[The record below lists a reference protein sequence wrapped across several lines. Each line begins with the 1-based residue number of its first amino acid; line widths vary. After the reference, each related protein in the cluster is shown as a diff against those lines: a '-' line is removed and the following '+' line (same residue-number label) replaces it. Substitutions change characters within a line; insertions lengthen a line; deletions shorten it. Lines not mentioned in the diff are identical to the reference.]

1 MLKCSLF
8 LFLLLFALGRVW
20 FQGTALFAAAASPRL
35 RVSSTVIHFIHFFLP
50 HLFFFL
56 PAVHSLTIEH
66 TLQLWQRLRKYSSST
81 DTSHCEHPQVRSAR
95 AFLSRD
101 STSRYS
107 FQRTTLYRIVTT
119 WCAENSL
126 EPFRRLCIKTN

>member
-1 MLKCSLF
+1 MFPLSFSVVVCARTRLVSRNSIVRCRCVSATPRFQYSHPFHSF
-8 LFLLLFALGRVW
+8 LPSSSLLLPPCRTFSHNRVHV
-20 FQGTALFAAAASPRL
+20 TAVATASE
-35 RVSSTVIHFIHFFLP
+35 V
-50 HLFFFL
+50 
-56 PAVHSLTIEH
+56 
-66 TLQLWQRLRKYSSST
+66 SSST

-126 EPFRRLCIKTN
+126 EPFRRLCIKAN